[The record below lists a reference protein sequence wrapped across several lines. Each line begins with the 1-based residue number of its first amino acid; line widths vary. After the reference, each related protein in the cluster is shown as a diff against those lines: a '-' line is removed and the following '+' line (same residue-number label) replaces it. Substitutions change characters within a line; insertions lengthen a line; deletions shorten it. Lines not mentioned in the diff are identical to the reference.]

1 VRCCSSALV
10 LLAVGGRVRR
20 WPSPGCVVQAQ
31 GGQSCEVDGAGSG
44 QDVGQDAG
52 VSAAA
57 GFSAAPG
64 AVGEVADLAFHD
76 GAMGAVGLLP
86 DGVFLAALA
95 CCRAASWGWMLMTR
109 PPRAF
114 VQAARAGHQRQ
125 QLGGGGQRP
134 VQLVTL

>member
-1 VRCCSSALV
+1 THQSYNYSANCWRRTLGRRSCSALAGLGCRCGLWARSGVV
-10 LLAVGGRVRR
+10 LCGAVRR
-20 WPSPGCVVQAQ
+20 RWCCWRWVVGLGDGPAPGCVVQAQ

-57 GFSAAPG
+57 GFSAAPA

-86 DGVFLAALA
+86 DGVFLASFGVL
-95 CCRAASWGWMLMTR
+95 
-109 PPRAF
+109 
-114 VQAARAGHQRQ
+114 
-125 QLGGGGQRP
+125 
-134 VQLVTL
+134 

>member
-1 VRCCSSALV
+1 M
-10 LLAVGGRVRR
+10 VGLGDG
-20 WPSPGCVVQAQ
+20 PAPGCVVQAQ
-31 GGQSCEVDGAGSG
+31 GGQSGEVDGAGSG

-86 DGVFLAALA
+86 DGVFLASFGVLQGGFMGVDADDPSADGLS
-95 CCRAASWGWMLMTR
+95 CR
-109 PPRAF
+109 PPAVGRIRHSCTE
-114 VQAARAGHQRQ
+114 AR
-125 QLGGGGQRP
+125 
-134 VQLVTL
+134 

>member
-1 VRCCSSALV
+1 VPSLDWVAGVVCGPEVVLCCCGA
-10 LLAVGGRVRR
+10 VRR
-20 WPSPGCVVQAQ
+20 RWCCWRWVVGLGDGPAPGCVVQAQ

-86 DGVFLAALA
+86 DGVFLASFGVL
-95 CCRAASWGWMLMTR
+95 
-109 PPRAF
+109 
-114 VQAARAGHQRQ
+114 
-125 QLGGGGQRP
+125 
-134 VQLVTL
+134 